1 MARYGF
7 ASYGGG
13 VYKYDGL
20 QFTVFNTKTPSLEL
34 ERKCSTTTKIYVG
47 TELGCHCG

>member
-20 QFTVFNTKTPSLEL
+20 QFTALTQK
-34 ERKCSTTTKIYVG
+34 
-47 TELGCHCG
+47 HHH